1 MLLEKLKGFLQKNLF
16 GSFKATINTFYI
28 TIIIILVSITGG
40 VSYYLATQQVEEN
53 AYRNINDTVQQTT
66 NYLELIY
73 SDVFEQLVSLSNDPQ
88 ITSLIYHKGEDIS
101 PKTYT
106 EIDDTFKS
114 IYNRN
119 SPFIESIYFDLDG
132 YFTVYKGSQQQ
143 LDPDASYDDYFET
156 YTGSK
161 ESFYWRN
168 VHEND
173 FFVNEEEVM
182 SVFKLIGNTESETQ
196 GILLFNLNPDMIE
209 RAFSNLDIGENGY
222 LTIRSSDGHFAL
234 KELDDPYQLDESSKV
249 FLKETEE
256 TSGTFSFTNDA
267 GEDMTAV
274 YNTVGVNDWKVV
286 AVVPESELMNK
297 VNYIKIFIICFIMFI
312 ILTGMFLIN
321 IVGKFISKPV
331 IELADKMETVDE
343 THRDITTTSFV
354 VPQELQ
360 VVHQSFN
367 NLMLRNQ
374 VLLDKIKDQQKEV
387 RQLEVGIIQA
397 QMKPH
402 FLYNTLYSIKGLC
415 DMADNRGASEM
426 VSALASYYRTSIS
439 KGEEIIMISDEIE
452 NIKSYLFIMD
462 MRYGD
467 QFTYNIQ
474 VEDKLLSYD
483 IIKLTLQPIIEN
495 AIYHGVKEKRGQSKI
510 TLDIFQV
517 DENIHLV
524 IADDGIGIGVEKVSK
539 IQEVLN
545 APYEDSNRQMI
556 GIGLK
561 SVHERI
567 KNHFGDQYGLHIEST
582 VGMGTKVI
590 IKIPKLKGRHSKD
603 VSDYDR

>member
-28 TIIIILVSITGG
+28 SIIIILVSITGG

-66 NYLELIY
+66 NYLELVY

-88 ITSLIYHKGEDIS
+88 ITSLIYHKGENIS

-106 EIDDTFKS
+106 EIDDTFKA

-143 LDPDASYDDYFET
+143 LDPDVSYDDYFET

-168 VHEND
+168 VHGND
-173 FFVNEEEVM
+173 FFVSDEEVM
-182 SVFKLIGNTESETQ
+182 SVFKLIGNSESETQ
-196 GILLFNLNPDMIE
+196 GILLFNLNPDVIE
-209 RAFSNLDIGENGY
+209 GAFSNLDIGENGY

-234 KELDDPYQLDESSKV
+234 RELDETYQLDKSSKV

-256 TSGTFSFTNDA
+256 TSGEFSFTNDA

-286 AVVPESELMNK
+286 AVIPESELMNK

-343 THRDITTTSFV
+343 THPDITTTSFV

-374 VLLDKIKDQQKEV
+374 GLLDKIKDKQKEV

-439 KGEEIIMISDEIE
+439 KGEEVIMISDEIK

-467 QFTYNIQ
+467 QFTYDIQ

-524 IADDGIGIGVEKVSK
+524 VADDGIGIGVEKVSK
-539 IQEVLN
+539 IQEALD
-545 APYEDSNRQMI
+545 APYENSNRRMI

-561 SVHERI
+561 GVHERI
-567 KNHFGDQYGLHIEST
+567 KNHFGAQYGLHIEST
-582 VGMGTKVI
+582 VGRGTKVI

-603 VSDYDR
+603 VSDYNR

>member
-119 SPFIESIYFDLDG
+119 SPCIESIYFDLDG

-256 TSGTFSFTNDA
+256 TSGTFSVTNDTVA
-267 GEDMTAV
+267 DLTAV
-274 YNTVGVNDWKVV
+274 DNTVGVI
-286 AVVPESELMNK
+286 
-297 VNYIKIFIICFIMFI
+297 Y
-312 ILTGMFLIN
+312 
-321 IVGKFISKPV
+321 
-331 IELADKMETVDE
+331 
-343 THRDITTTSFV
+343 
-354 VPQELQ
+354 
-360 VVHQSFN
+360 
-367 NLMLRNQ
+367 
-374 VLLDKIKDQQKEV
+374 
-387 RQLEVGIIQA
+387 
-397 QMKPH
+397 
-402 FLYNTLYSIKGLC
+402 C
-415 DMADNRGASEM
+415 DG
-426 VSALASYYRTSIS
+426 
-439 KGEEIIMISDEIE
+439 
-452 NIKSYLFIMD
+452 
-462 MRYGD
+462 
-467 QFTYNIQ
+467 
-474 VEDKLLSYD
+474 
-483 IIKLTLQPIIEN
+483 
-495 AIYHGVKEKRGQSKI
+495 
-510 TLDIFQV
+510 
-517 DENIHLV
+517 
-524 IADDGIGIGVEKVSK
+524 
-539 IQEVLN
+539 
-545 APYEDSNRQMI
+545 
-556 GIGLK
+556 
-561 SVHERI
+561 
-567 KNHFGDQYGLHIEST
+567 
-582 VGMGTKVI
+582 
-590 IKIPKLKGRHSKD
+590 
-603 VSDYDR
+603 